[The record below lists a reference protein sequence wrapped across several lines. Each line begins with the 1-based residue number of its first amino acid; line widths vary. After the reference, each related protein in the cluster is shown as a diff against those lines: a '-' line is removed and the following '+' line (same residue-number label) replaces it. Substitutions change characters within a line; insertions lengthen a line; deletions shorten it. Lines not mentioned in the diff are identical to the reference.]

1 MDVLSVS
8 HKEREPHAAGQTN
21 HRTTAMASITHATG
35 SSFLAVSM
43 SIQSPNF
50 NEMRQLM
57 MDMMQSSASQM
68 QAKFFTKNSFRKRDP
83 QGLTLGD
90 SSYSQLVLVFENC
103 LAVI

>member
-1 MDVLSVS
+1 
-8 HKEREPHAAGQTN
+8 
-21 HRTTAMASITHATG
+21 MASIIHATG

-43 SIQSPNF
+43 SIQSPSF
-50 NEMRQLM
+50 DEMRQLM
-57 MDMMQSSASQM
+57 MDRMQSSASQI
-68 QAKFFTKNSFRKRDP
+68 QAMFFIKNSFRKRDP